1 MAKTKTKPDS
11 KLYDKLRDSGVR
23 KKVAGQ
29 VADALPRKGNKKPS
43 KAAKVANELSA
54 AADSIRDRTGG
65 GSRKRRRR
73 LRKPLDPGRPRP
85 LRDAPRRVKGQ
96 NTGEGLTTGNTA
108 VAPEAPD

>member
-43 KAAKVANELSA
+43 KAAKVADRLSA

-65 GSRKRRRR
+65 GSRKR
-73 LRKPLDPGRPRP
+73 
-85 LRDAPRRVKGQ
+85 KG
-96 NTGEGLTTGNTA
+96 GG
-108 VAPEAPD
+108 

>member
-1 MAKTKTKPDS
+1 MAKTKVKPDT

-43 KAAKVANELSA
+43 RAAKVADQLAA

-65 GSRKRRRR
+65 GSRKRKEAAKKGARSRKAKAAKRRSSA
-73 LRKPLDPGRPRP
+73 RKG
-85 LRDAPRRVKGQ
+85 AKRRAK
-96 NTGEGLTTGNTA
+96 A
-108 VAPEAPD
+108 

>member
-43 KAAKVANELSA
+43 KAAKVADQLSA
-54 AADSIRDRTGG
+54 AADSIRERTGG
-65 GSRKRRRR
+65 GSRKRKEAAKKAARSRKAKTAKRRSSA
-73 LRKPLDPGRPRP
+73 RKGAKTR
-85 LRDAPRRVKGQ
+85 AK
-96 NTGEGLTTGNTA
+96 A
-108 VAPEAPD
+108 